1 MPKKQKNKND
11 KSEIT
16 VNLKES
22 SLAEFTKRPLPN
34 EKEVEEFDKI
44 INEEAETA
52 QPLEEEVDEEI
63 EESLNEIYQ
72 DENGEMVDV
81 KKMDVK
87 KRHGLVFWF
96 FSFLITIVLIGGGAY
111 CGYNNLY
118 LQSGTDATAVD
129 FFLEGETEVAAGE
142 EYFYTLRYK
151 NNSNT
156 SIKNI
161 YIQVNYPEHFS
172 VLDVYPEAKA
182 ENNAVWEIEFLPPHS
197 AGNIKI
203 KGMMLAAK
211 DETGIMFA
219 EMSYS
224 PENFSSEFKK
234 EASINTVI
242 NDIGIDFDFD
252 YANSVLVGETE
263 ELILHFNAKENNFL
277 NNFRL
282 TLEPKENVEILSYI
296 GEGREELAVFKQERP
311 GVWQI
316 SEVGQDE
323 VILPIRI
330 KFLEKETE
338 KEELHFNFEYRRDDE
353 NYTKFK
359 DEILNFEVMKS
370 DLNLTLIINGAREDK
385 GVNFGDI
392 LNYSIVYKNKGETEM
407 KNVVIMAVLESDFL
421 DWTTMQFDAKG
432 KERGNTI
439 TWTKEEIPSLASV
452 EQNQEGVIDFSVEVM
467 KAATA
472 GNDQEYQ
479 IKSYAQFS
487 ISQFGEE
494 EKEGVEDDEEP
505 ASIEDNLSNTII
517 NTINSDLE
525 LSEAIKYFNEDN
537 IPVGTG
543 PHPPKVGEVTSYK
556 VYWSL
561 SNNLHELK
569 DLIIKVKLPEYVDW
583 DNKNRATVGE
593 IKYDE
598 VSQEVRWEIGRL
610 PVTVFQASGEFS
622 ISVTPSEDD
631 KNKIMVLLPGSEATA
646 IDDKTKAELSKTTKA
661 KTTKLEDDSIA
672 QGDGIVE

>member
-1 MPKKQKNKND
+1 
-11 KSEIT
+11 
-16 VNLKES
+16 
-22 SLAEFTKRPLPN
+22 
-34 EKEVEEFDKI
+34 
-44 INEEAETA
+44 
-52 QPLEEEVDEEI
+52 
-63 EESLNEIYQ
+63 
-72 DENGEMVDV
+72 
-81 KKMDVK
+81 
-87 KRHGLVFWF
+87 
-96 FSFLITIVLIGGGAY
+96 
-111 CGYNNLY
+111 YNNLY

-151 NNSNT
+151 NNSNIA
-156 SIKNI
+156 IKNI
-161 YIQVNYPEHFS
+161 HIQVNYPEHFKA
-172 VLDVYPEAKA
+172 LDVYPEAKT
-182 ENNAVWEIEFLPPHS
+182 ENNTVWEIEFLPPHS

-219 EMSYS
+219 EMNYS

-234 EASINTVI
+234 ETSINTVI
-242 NDIGIDFDFD
+242 NDIGINFDFEC
-252 YANSVLVGETE
+252 ANSVLVGEIE
-263 ELILHFNAKENNFL
+263 ELILHFNAKENNFI

-282 TLEPKENVEILSYI
+282 TLEPKENVEILSYA
-296 GEGREELAVFKQERP
+296 GEGMEKLAVFKQERP

-323 VILPIRI
+323 AMLPIRI

-338 KEELHFNFEYRRDDE
+338 KEELRFSFEYTRNDE
-353 NYTKFK
+353 DYTKFK

-385 GVNFGDI
+385 GVNFGDT

-439 TWTKEEIPSLASV
+439 TWTKEEIPSLATV

-487 ISQFGEE
+487 IGQFGEE
-494 EKEGVEDDEEP
+494 EEQTG
-505 ASIEDNLSNTII
+505 IEDNLSNTIVNI
-517 NTINSDLE
+517 INSDLE

-543 PHPPKVGEVTSYK
+543 PHPPKVGEATSYK
-556 VYWSL
+556 VYWNL

-598 VSQEVRWEIGRL
+598 VSQEVHWKIGRL

-631 KNKIMVLLPGSEATA
+631 KNKIMVLLPGSEACA
-646 IDDKTKAELSKTTKA
+646 IDDKTKAELSKITKA

>member
-1 MPKKQKNKND
+1 MRKKQKNKND
-11 KSEIT
+11 SEIK
-16 VNLKES
+16 VNLKKS

-34 EKEVEEFDKI
+34 EKEVEEFYKI
-44 INEEAETA
+44 INEEAKTA
-52 QPLEEEVDEEI
+52 QPLEEEIDEEI

-72 DENGEMVDV
+72 DDNGEMVDV

-87 KRHGLVFWF
+87 KRHGFIFWF
-96 FSFLITIVLIGGGAY
+96 FSFLLTIAILGGGAY
-111 CGYNNLY
+111 YGYNNLY

-151 NNSNT
+151 NNSNIA
-156 SIKNI
+156 IKNI
-161 YIQVNYPEHFS
+161 HIQVNYPEYFS
-172 VLDVYPEAKA
+172 VLDAYPEIKA

-252 YANSVLVGETE
+252 FASSVLVGETE

-282 TLEPKENVEILSYI
+282 TLEPKENVEILSYT
-296 GEGREELAVFKQERP
+296 GEGMEKLAVFKQERL

-323 VILPIRI
+323 VMLPIRI
-330 KFLEKETE
+330 KFLEKETG
-338 KEELHFNFEYRRDDE
+338 KEELRFSFEYARNDE

-392 LNYSIVYKNKGETEM
+392 LNYSIVYKNKGEMEM

-439 TWTKEEIPSLASV
+439 AWTKEEIPSLASV
-452 EQNQEGVIDFSVEVM
+452 EQNQEGVIDFSAEVM

-487 ISQFGEE
+487 IGQFGE
-494 EKEGVEDDEEP
+494 DEEP
-505 ASIEDNLSNTII
+505 VKIEDNLSNTII
-517 NTINSDLE
+517 NIINSDLE
-525 LSEAIKYFNEDN
+525 LSEAIRYFNEDN

-543 PHPPKVGEVTSYK
+543 PHPPRAGEATSYK
-556 VYWSL
+556 VYWIL

-569 DLIIKVKLPEYVDW
+569 DLIIKVKLPEYVVW
-583 DNKNRATVGE
+583 GAKNRATVGE

-598 VSQEVRWEIGRL
+598 ELREIHWEIGRL
-610 PVTVFQASGEFS
+610 PLTVFQASGEFS
-622 ISVTPSEDD
+622 IRVTPSEDD
-631 KNKIMVLLPGSEATA
+631 KNKIMVLLPGSEVTA
-646 IDDKTKAELSKTTKA
+646 IDDKTKAELIKTTKA

>member
-1 MPKKQKNKND
+1 MPKKQKNKNNSD
-11 KSEIT
+11 VTI
-16 VNLKES
+16 NLKGS

-34 EKEVEEFDKI
+34 EKEVDEFDKI
-44 INEEAETA
+44 IDEEAGTFQSLGEDA
-52 QPLEEEVDEEI
+52 DGKI
-63 EESLNEIYQ
+63 EESLSEIYQ
-72 DENGEMVDV
+72 DENGAMVDV

-87 KRHGLVFWF
+87 KRHGFIFWF
-96 FSFLITIVLIGGGAY
+96 FSFLLTIFLIGGGAY
-111 CGYNNLY
+111 YGYNNLY
-118 LQSGTDATAVD
+118 LQSGTDAVAVD
-129 FFLEGETEVAAGE
+129 FFIEGETEVVAGE

-151 NNSNT
+151 NNSNIA
-156 SIKNI
+156 IKNI
-161 YIQVNYPEHFS
+161 HIQANYPEHFK
-172 VLDVYPEAKA
+172 VLDIYPENKD
-182 ENNAVWEIEFLPPHS
+182 ENNAVWKIEILPPHS

-211 DETGIMFA
+211 DETGVMFA

-224 PENFSSEFKK
+224 PENFSSEFKE

-252 YANSVLVGETE
+252 HASSVLVGETE
-263 ELILHFNAKENNFL
+263 ELTLHFNAKENNFI

-282 TLEPKENVEILSYI
+282 TLEPKENVEILNYI
-296 GEGREELAVFKQERP
+296 GEGRERLAVFEQERP

-323 VILPIRI
+323 VMLPIRI

-338 KEELHFNFEYRRDDE
+338 EEKLCFSFEYRGNDE
-353 NYTKFK
+353 SYTKFK

-370 DLNLTLIINGAREDK
+370 DLNLTLIINGSREDK
-385 GVNFGDI
+385 GVNFGGT
-392 LNYSIVYKNKGETEM
+392 LNYSVVYKNKGETKM

-439 TWTKEEIPSLASV
+439 TWTKEEIPSLASI
-452 EQNQEGVIDFSVEVM
+452 EKNQEGVIDFSVDVM
-467 KAATA
+467 KAAPTD
-472 GNDQEYQ
+472 GSQEYQ

-487 ISQFGEE
+487 IGQFGEE
-494 EKEGVEDDEEP
+494 EENEEKLVG
-505 ASIEDNLSNTII
+505 IEDNLSNTII
-517 NTINSDLE
+517 NVINSDLE

-543 PHPPKVGEVTSYK
+543 PHPPKAGEITSYK

-569 DLIIKVKLPEYVDW
+569 DLAIKVKLPEYVAW

-598 VSQEVRWEIGRL
+598 TLREVRWEIGRL

-622 ISVTPSEDD
+622 ISVTPAEED
-631 KNKIMVLLPGSEATA
+631 KNKIMVLLPGSEVTA
-646 IDDKTKAELSKTTKA
+646 VDDKTKAELSETTKA
-661 KTTKLEDDSIA
+661 KTTKLEDDKIA